1 MHLIQDDTRLHHS
14 SFLACKLRE
23 PLKRFFQQIF
33 QFYNMQKYIGNEI
46 LIIDSDRTRDTSW
59 TLTLNQASLKYGFGG
74 FGTIFGGLKLST
86 VTTIIQFQTS
96 KNRPKSPKSIL

>member
-46 LIIDSDRTRDTSW
+46 LIIDSDRTRDTS
-59 TLTLNQASLKYGFGG
+59 LALNQA
-74 FGTIFGGLKLST
+74 I
-86 VTTIIQFQTS
+86 
-96 KNRPKSPKSIL
+96 NSPTETPLALNWWIELVLL